1 VETTRRYAVVVEP
14 DEDGVSIAT
23 VPASPGVV
31 EHGGTERYAVLQS
44 RARVYPGL
52 SAIAERP
59 GNTTESRHAVRP
71 KTTWA
76 PLELDR
82 EPAYPVPCR
91 SNERRVASPRHSAFT
106 ELANSSTMVN
116 N

>member
-44 RARVYPGL
+44 RARVYPGRYDRGKTWEREGVGERGAPEVGVG
-52 SAIAERP
+52 SAGA
-59 GNTTESRHAVRP
+59 GSESRRTPSRAGA
-71 KTTWA
+71 T
-76 PLELDR
+76 
-82 EPAYPVPCR
+82 
-91 SNERRVASPRHSAFT
+91 NGG
-106 ELANSSTMVN
+106 
-116 N
+116 